1 LTPSVVPALEFEI
14 SYNLRNPEQ
23 WRRPWAD
30 LYQEMLEQVAWAD
43 QAGFDR
49 VCFNEHHFSPD
60 GYLPSPMTAAAAVAA
75 RTRRIR
81 ICLRMAV
88 LTFRHPIQ
96 VAEEIAVLDIL
107 SGGRLEVGFG
117 AGYRKA
123 EFDAFGISLADRPS
137 RMREAIEIVRRCWE
151 EEVFDFEG
159 RHWRLRGVRATPK
172 PVQQPRPRIAMGGHS
187 VAAARRAARIADA
200 FATRDQGLLDE
211 WRAEARRVGRPADPR
226 VTLSGSS
233 PGLPTTF
240 VHVAA
245 DPAAA
250 WARIGP
256 HAAYETSA
264 YAAWTQEL
272 DYTDYI
278 VTDDPG
284 DLLRAGTHGVLT
296 PEETVAICSRPTP
309 GPDSPRRLS
318 LQPMMGGMPAE
329 LGWECL
335 ELVKAQVMPRFA
347 PQPAIRKGASAGA
360 GT

>member
-1 LTPSVVPALEFEI
+1 MTHPPGRTLEFEI

-23 WRRPWAD
+23 WRRPSAD

-60 GYLPSPMTAAAAVAA
+60 GYLPSPMTVAAAVAA
-75 RTRRIR
+75 RTQRIK
-81 ICLRMAV
+81 IGLRMAV
-88 LTFRHPIQ
+88 LTFRHPVQI
-96 VAEEIAVLDIL
+96 AEEIAVLDIL
-107 SGGRLEVGFG
+107 SGGRIEVGFG
-117 AGYRKA
+117 AGYRQP
-123 EFDAFGISLADRPS
+123 EFDAYGISLAERPS
-137 RMREAIEIVRRCWE
+137 RMVEAIEIVRRCWE
-151 EEVFDFEG
+151 EEVFDFDG

-172 PVQQPRPRIAMGGHS
+172 PVQKPRPRIVIGGHW
-187 VAAARRAARIADA
+187 VAAARRAARIADG

-211 WRAEARRVGRPADPR
+211 WRAEASRLGRPDSPECR
-226 VTLSGSS
+226 LSGGS

-256 HAAYETSA
+256 HAAYETTA
-264 YAAWTQEL
+264 YAGWTREL
-272 DYTDYI
+272 DYTSYI
-278 VTDDPG
+278 DTTDPD
-284 DLLRAGTHGVLT
+284 DLVRAGSHGVLS
-296 PEETVAICSRPTP
+296 PEETVAICSRPSP
-309 GPDSPRRLS
+309 RPDSARRLS

-335 ELVKAQVMPRFA
+335 ELVKTQVMPRFRRPA
-347 PQPAIRKGASAGA
+347 PGKPAS
-360 GT
+360 